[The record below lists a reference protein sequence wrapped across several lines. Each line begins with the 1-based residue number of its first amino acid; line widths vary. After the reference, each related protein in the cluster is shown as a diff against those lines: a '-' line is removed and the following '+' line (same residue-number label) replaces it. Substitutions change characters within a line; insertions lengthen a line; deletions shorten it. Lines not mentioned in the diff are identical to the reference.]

1 MRVALARALF
11 LPTVECLILDE
22 PTNHLDMDAVGVET
36 TIREKEQTATISE

>member
-22 PTNHLDMDAVGVET
+22 PTNHLGKKAKQHHAFRGNIV
-36 TIREKEQTATISE
+36 